1 MKENLQTEFLTRQY
15 MISQDFEIYYYH
27 DTVLPPPVNLH
38 RHDYYELY
46 FFLDGNVQMQIEDQ
60 SYSLKPGS
68 FILIPPGVSH
78 KCVIENMQIPYNRFV
93 LWISQECFLRL
104 EKTSPDYVF
113 MLQYVKDNHTYIFQN
128 DKITFNAIQSRI
140 FRLIEEQR
148 STQFGHITQCTLCL
162 KDLLLFLNRLVYNQ
176 QKPNPQ
182 ALPVSLHE
190 NMIDY
195 IKNHLED
202 NLSLEKLSQEFF
214 VSKFH
219 ISHIFKEFYGVSIYR
234 YITQKRLQACKEAIE
249 SGGRISELCH
259 QFGFGDYSCFYRAFK
274 KEYGISP
281 KECQDMVFLEEKNIG
296 PSKQ

>member
-1 MKENLQTEFLTRQY
+1 
-15 MISQDFEIYYYH
+15 
-27 DTVLPPPVNLH
+27 
-38 RHDYYELY
+38 
-46 FFLDGNVQMQIEDQ
+46 MQIEDQ
-60 SYSLKPGS
+60 NYPLKPGS
-68 FILIPPGVSH
+68 FILIPPDVYHRS
-78 KCVIENMQIPYNRFV
+78 VIENMQIPYNRFV
-93 LWISQECFLRL
+93 LWISQEYFRSL
-104 EKTSPDYVF
+104 EKASPDYVY
-113 MLQYVKDNHTYIFQN
+113 MLQYIKSNHTYIFHN
-128 DKITFNAIQSRI
+128 GKITFNAIQSRI

-162 KDLLLFLNRLVYNQ
+162 KDLLLFLNRLIYDQ
-176 QKPNPQ
+176 QGPGTQ
-182 ALPVSLHE
+182 SLPVSLHE
-190 NMIDY
+190 NIIDY

-202 NLSLEKLSQEFF
+202 NLSLEQLSQEFF

-281 KECQDMVFLEEKNIG
+281 KECQDMIFLEPKNVDIPG
-296 PSKQ
+296 K